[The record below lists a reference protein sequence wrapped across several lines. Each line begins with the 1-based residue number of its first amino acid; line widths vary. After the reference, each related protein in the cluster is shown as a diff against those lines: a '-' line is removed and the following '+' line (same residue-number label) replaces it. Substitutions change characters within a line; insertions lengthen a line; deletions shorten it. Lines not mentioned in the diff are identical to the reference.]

1 MPIPSVRL
9 LTTAVYNL
17 LDAHP
22 TLTVYRSVVSPPPA
36 TDAAG
41 IVKSYA
47 VLHPSPGDAEHQSLS
62 AVPGQ
67 LLWSFQVTVG
77 GGDHD
82 YALGAVDAVRSLLD
96 GKTLTVA
103 GARVGR
109 LQQPLGFNP
118 PPPRPDQDAQPPR
131 LAVPLLY
138 QVLAVP
144 A

>member
-1 MPIPSVRL
+1 MPLPSVRL
-9 LTTAVYNL
+9 LTSAVYDL

-22 TLTVYRSVVSPPPA
+22 TLAVYRSVVAPPPPV
-36 TDAAG
+36 DG
-41 IVKSYA
+41 DGVVKAYA
-47 VLHPSPGDAEHQSLS
+47 VLHPFPGDAEHLTLS

-67 LLWSFQVTVG
+67 LLWGFQVTCA

-82 YALGAVDAVRSLLD
+82 YVLGCVDAVRGRLD

-103 GARVGR
+103 GTKAGL
-109 LQQPLGFNP
+109 LQPPLGFNP
-118 PPPRPDQDAQPPR
+118 PAPKPDMDAQPPR